1 MTTSQ
6 QSSTADPYQVAR
18 AIALRQLDR
27 APRTRRQ
34 LEQALAKRLVP
45 EEVAGTVLDR
55 LAEVGLIDDEAY
67 AEMLVRS
74 RTVTKGLAR
83 RALRAELRAK
93 GCDDDIIASALAR
106 LSDADEL
113 EMARVLIARRAP
125 RLAGLD
131 SDVRNRRLAGWLMR
145 KGYSSNV
152 IRSVLTEL
160 D

>member
-27 APRTRRQ
+27 APRTRWQ

-45 EEVAGTVLDR
+45 VEVAGAVLDR
-55 LAEVGLIDDEAY
+55 LAEVGLIDDQAY

-93 GCDDDIIASALAR
+93 GCDDEVIACVLGQVSE
-106 LSDADEL
+106 ADEV
-113 EMARVLIARRAP
+113 ENARALIARRAP
-125 RLAGLD
+125 RLAGID
-131 SDVRNRRLAGWLMR
+131 VKVRNRRLAGWLMR
-145 KGYSSNV
+145 KGYSGNV
-152 IRSVLTEL
+152 IGSVLAEL